1 MVNFGLYV
9 RMRHD
14 WDGILD
20 DALTAE
26 TLRFNSLWVNDHLIG
41 FDKEHK
47 DPYLE
52 AWTLMTALAMKT
64 SLRVGHTV
72 LCNSFRAPSL
82 LVKMAST
89 LDVISN
95 GRFELAI
102 GTGWFEREYKA
113 YGYFFPSAGERVAR
127 FQEALQ
133 IIKRLFTEES
143 VDFMGRFWTLEG
155 AINNPKPIQKPHPPL
170 WVGGEKPK
178 VIGIAAQLADG
189 LNIPHHT
196 LEPSRRILEE
206 LTKACDRFGR
216 KASTVRRSWFGRI
229 QLAGTP
235 QEARE
240 LAKPLVKE
248 NESLDFVLEN
258 RMVGTA
264 ENIVQK
270 FAPYVDEL
278 QIDQFMVGIRASES
292 IQKPIE
298 AFSDNVISEFR

>member
-14 WDGILD
+14 WDDILD

-41 FDKEHK
+41 FDEEHK

-64 SLRVGHTV
+64 RLRVGHTV

-82 LVKMAST
+82 LAKMASS

-95 GRFELAI
+95 GRLELAI
-102 GTGWFEREYKA
+102 GTGWFEREYEA
-113 YGYFFPSAGERVAR
+113 YGYSFPSAGERVAR

-143 VDFMGRFWTLEG
+143 VDFTGRFWTLKG

-189 LNIPHHT
+189 LNIPHPT
-196 LEPSRRILEE
+196 LEGSRRILEE
-206 LTKACDRFGR
+206 LTKACDRVGR
-216 KASTVRRSWFGRI
+216 KVSNVRRSWFGGIR
-229 QLAGTP
+229 LAGTS

-240 LAKPLVKE
+240 LARPLVKE

-264 ENIVQK
+264 EDLVQK
-270 FAPYVDEL
+270 FVAYVDEL
-278 QIDQFMVGIRASES
+278 QIDQFMIGIRTSES
-292 IQKPIE
+292 IQNPIE
-298 AFSDNVISEFR
+298 VFSDNVISEFR